1 MLSARQH
8 RSSFQIQ
15 GATNERWRDFDL
27 MLFITMLVLM
37 AFGAVAIWSAVGLP
51 SLLTF
56 NLGTQ
61 QLVFGAIGLVLM
73 FVVAA
78 IDYRYFESAAW
89 ILYAG
94 GIGFLLT
101 VLSPLGVSIAGARNW
116 IDLGFTTIQPSEFTK
131 VTTIIALAAFV
142 SARGEEMKDFGNFII
157 AGMIVALPTFI
168 ILIGPDLGQAMVYI
182 AFWGASLLV
191 MRTRGIFL
199 VGVLAAVPA
208 LAAFAWVFVL
218 RPYQKL
224 RLECSFNP
232 DADPL
237 GYCFQSIQARISIG
251 AGGMRGAGLEGGT
264 QSQMEL
270 LGVRESDFIFAHASG
285 MFGFIGMIALFL
297 ALMIFLWRTL
307 QVAEVS
313 RDQFGQCLAVCI
325 AGTFFFQSFLNI
337 GMNLGV
343 MPVAGITLPFVSAGI
358 SSLWSSLIMV
368 GLLQSIRMHH
378 RRLAFIRS

>member
-8 RSSFQIQ
+8 RSAFRIQ
-15 GATNERWRDFDL
+15 AATNERWRDFDL
-27 MLFITMLVLM
+27 MLFVTMMVLLT
-37 AFGAVAIWSAVGLP
+37 FGAVAIWSAVGMP
-51 SLLTF
+51 SLATF

-61 QLVFGAIGLVLM
+61 QILYGALGVGLMLVIAS
-73 FVVAA
+73 

-89 ILYAG
+89 ALYVL

-101 VLSPLGVSIAGARNW
+101 VLSPLGVEIAGARNW
-116 IDLGFTTIQPSEFTK
+116 INLGFTTIQPSEFTK
-131 VTTIIALAAFV
+131 VTTIIALCAFV
-142 SARGEEMKDFGNFII
+142 SSRGEAMKEFGNFII
-157 AGMIVALPTFI
+157 AGMIVGAPTFI

-191 MRTRGIFL
+191 MRTRRLYIGAVI
-199 VGVLAAVPA
+199 AAMPI
-208 LAAFAWVFVL
+208 LIAFAWQFVL
-218 RPYQKL
+218 RDYQKL

-237 GYCFQSIQARISIG
+237 GYCYQSIQASISIG
-251 AGGMRGAGLEGGT
+251 AGGVSGAGLAGGT

-285 MFGFIGMIALFL
+285 MFGFVGMIALFL

-307 QVAEVS
+307 MIAEIS
-313 RDQFGQCLAVCI
+313 RDHFGQCLAVCF
-325 AGTFFFQSFLNI
+325 AGTFFFQSFLNV

-358 SSLWSSLIMV
+358 SSLWSGMLMV
-368 GLLQSIRMHH
+368 GILQSIRMHH
-378 RRLAFIRS
+378 RRLAFYRQ